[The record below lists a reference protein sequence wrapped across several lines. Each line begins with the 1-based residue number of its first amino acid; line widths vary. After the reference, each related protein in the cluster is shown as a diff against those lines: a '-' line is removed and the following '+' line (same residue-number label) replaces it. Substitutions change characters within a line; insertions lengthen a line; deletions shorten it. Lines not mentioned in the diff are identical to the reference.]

1 MEEKTGPGREAM
13 TWFKAPQ
20 AGMDLKKGPL
30 GHILGIL
37 PVSQLLLVKAQDP
50 WLIA

>member
-1 MEEKTGPGREAM
+1 M